1 LGSRFDLT
9 MRVDLGG
16 AAVSE
21 VEMASL
27 IRQLAW
33 GETPIGPAEAWPQCL
48 KTIVDI
54 ITSSP
59 LAMIVLWGPSLVQ
72 IYNAAYAKILA
83 AKHPSALG
91 QPTRECWPE
100 VWEFNA
106 PIYKAV
112 RRGEVRAFPKQP
124 LTIERNG
131 VAEEAWFDL
140 TYSPV
145 RDEARE
151 VAGVLVTVVET
162 THQVRLDALTQAAAD
177 QGEHLRALF
186 QQAPGFIALM
196 KGPDHVFEFA
206 NPAYMRL
213 VGGRPVIGLAV
224 REVISEAEGHDFFA
238 LLDGVYD
245 TGVPYRGF
253 AMPIHLEGDL
263 EPSFLDFVYA
273 PAFGPD
279 GTITGVF
286 LEGHEVTERVRADE
300 RRTLMVAEL
309 NHRITNTL
317 AMVQAIARMTG
328 KSTDSVPAFVAA
340 FTVRI
345 DAMAKTHGLL
355 TETAWRPVK
364 VREVLTLELAPYL
377 GDHGQVALACDDLA
391 IDADTALSLSLIVHE
406 LLTNASKYGAL
417 ASPAGRLSLRCDR
430 TVEGATM
437 TWVERTPTPVIDI
450 GRRGFGT
457 TLIAR
462 LAKSLGGDAE
472 LGLQPTGM
480 RAVVRFQRAQTRVAS
495 G

>member
-1 LGSRFDLT
+1 LESGFVLN
-9 MRVDLGG
+9 MRVDAGG
-16 AAVSE
+16 GEPVGE

-27 IRQLAW
+27 IGQLAW
-33 GETPIGPAEAWPQCL
+33 GETAIGPAEAWPQCL
-48 KTIVDI
+48 KTIVDL

-72 IYNAAYAKILA
+72 IYNAGYAKILA

-106 PIYKAV
+106 PIYEAV
-112 RRGEVRAFPKQP
+112 RRGEVRAFPKQG

-145 RDEARE
+145 RNEARE
-151 VAGVLVTVVET
+151 VAGVLVTVIET
-162 THQVRLDALTQAAAD
+162 TDQVRLDALTQAAAD
-177 QGEHLRALF
+177 QGAHLRTLF
-186 QQAPGFIALM
+186 QQAPGFIAM
-196 KGPDHVFEFA
+196 MQGPDHVFEFA

-213 VGGRPVIGLAV
+213 VGGRPVVGLPV
-224 REVISEAEGHDFFA
+224 RQVISEAEGRDFFG
-238 LLDGVYD
+238 LLDGVYH

-279 GTITGVF
+279 GAITGVF

-300 RRTLMVAEL
+300 RHALMAAEL
-309 NHRITNTL
+309 SHRIINTL
-317 AMVQAIARMTG
+317 STVQAIARLTG

-345 DAMAKTHGLL
+345 DAMARTHGLL
-355 TETAWRPVK
+355 TEAAWRPVK
-364 VREVLTLELAPYL
+364 VREVFALELAPYI
-377 GDHGQVALACDDLA
+377 GDHGQVALTCDNIA
-391 IDADTALSLSLIVHE
+391 IDADTALNLSLIVHE

-417 ASPAGRLSLRCDR
+417 ASPGGRLTLRCER
-430 TVEGATM
+430 TARGATM
-437 TWVERTPTPVIDI
+437 TWVERTPTPVIDS
-450 GRRGFGT
+450 GRKGFGT

-472 LGLQPTGM
+472 LDLQPDGM
-480 RAVVRFQRAQTRVAS
+480 RAVVRFATEMD
-495 G
+495 